1 MKFRKESIRGFLG
14 LAITALT
21 VFVISTQASAN
32 GTAAGDSIT
41 NGVIE
46 AYTNTSDTADT
57 FGDIILEFVS
67 ATNPS
72 DTRHMSLDTGTANTQ
87 TVLAVYGDTM
97 TPDNTTGAGTK
108 SVTYQLVLQ
117 NSGNITDSM
126 FFQTVFITNYYS
138 MTANIYVDSG
148 ASSESTYTSL
158 LAEDAYETFY
168 LVVRFADTIAAG
180 STSTIQL
187 TAWARKGLSGDTA
200 GYSGW
205 NNTIYAGLGNDS
217 IYFLTASQG
226 IAYMFLMKT
235 VSSSAPIQPDSGYLG
250 GGADVVPGSLL
261 TYRIYY
267 DNDGGD
273 SAGNITI
280 TEYIPQNT
288 SFYDT
293 GGLGDNVPDSNNT
306 IGTSIA
312 PQYATAAGAFQGAPP
327 ALTERIQWPISNPVS
342 PDGYGTLT
350 DDFGTANDTVTLS
363 ASLAFPD
370 RDAGR
375 LAFRVTVD

>member
-1 MKFRKESIRGFLG
+1 MITKRLKNYAGFLMSVVFM
-14 LAITALT
+14 LAIATSAN
-21 VFVISTQASAN
+21 AN

-97 TPDNTTGAGTK
+97 APDNTTGAGTK

-126 FFQTVFITNYYS
+126 FFGVVFITNYYG
-138 MTANIYVDSG
+138 MTANIYADSG

-168 LVVRFADTIAAG
+168 LVVRFADTVAAG
-180 STSTIQL
+180 STSTIEL
-187 TAWARKGLSGDTA
+187 TAWAKNGLSGDTG

-217 IYFLTASQG
+217 IFVLTSAQG
-226 IAYMFLMKT
+226 IAYMFLKKT

-312 PQYATAAGAFQGAPP
+312 PQYATAAGAFQGTPP
-327 ALTERIQWPISNPVS
+327 AVTERIQWPISNPVS
-342 PDGYGTLT
+342 PNDYGTLA